1 MEYSAVV
8 KVFATSQAYD
18 FGCPWQSLSPNGG
31 TGSGVVIDAALLL
44 TSAHV
49 VANATFVQVQKCSSS
64 EKFTAHVEAVC
75 HDSDLALL
83 RVESPHFMEGIVP
96 AEIGAL
102 PNHRDRV
109 SVVGFPIGGE
119 DFSITEGVVSRIEV
133 QEYSHSQRHLLA
145 VTVDAAINEGN
156 SGGPVFKGGEV
167 VGLAFQGLR
176 NAQSIGEVVPTP
188 LIRQFLRGKGNA
200 RVTNVPG
207 LGIRTQKLE
216 NASLRKHLGLK
227 SAQTGLL
234 VTEVAPDNSC
244 EGVLQEGDVITA
256 IDQYQID
263 NNGTIR
269 YKGEFRTEYPV
280 VLGEYLVG
288 EELSFDLI
296 RNGKQM
302 TLSTKLRKYEMLVP
316 LNQYETAPSYFIFG
330 GFVFQILCRDF
341 LRCWDDWW
349 DRAPKEFLYEYYFGI
364 PSKERKEVVIIS
376 RVLAHEVNVGY
387 EETYNVAVNKVN
399 GVTIRDLRQL
409 FEVLRSSETIV
420 DIETSIGTHVVLHAE
435 QANNAGLE
443 ILERYNIHAGY
454 SSDLKDIALQK
465 QRKSA

>member
-31 TGSGVVIDAALLL
+31 TGSGVVIDANLLL

-64 EKFTAHVEAVC
+64 EKFTAQVDAIC

-83 RVESPHFMEGIVP
+83 RVDSSHFMDGIAP
-96 AEIGAL
+96 ADIGEL

-156 SGGPVFKGGEV
+156 SGGPVFKAGKV

-188 LIRQFLRGKGNA
+188 LIRQFLRSKQHS
-200 RVTNVPG
+200 RVTHVPG

-216 NASLRKHLGLK
+216 NATLRKHLGL
-227 SAQTGLL
+227 ADNQTGLL
-234 VTEVAPDNSC
+234 VTEVAPNNSC
-244 EGVLQEGDVITA
+244 EGVLKKGDVITA
-256 IDQYQID
+256 IDNYSID

-288 EELSFDLI
+288 ERVSFDVL
-296 RNGKQM
+296 RDGKNTSLSV
-302 TLSTKLRKYEMLVP
+302 TLKEYELLVP
-316 LNQYETAPSYFIFG
+316 LNQYETAPSYFIVG
-330 GFVFQILCRDF
+330 GLVIQSLCRDF

-349 DRAPKEFLYEYYFGI
+349 DRAPKEFLYEYYFGV

-376 RVLAHEVNVGY
+376 RVLAHEINVGY
-387 EETYNVAVNKVN
+387 EETYNVAVTKFN
-399 GVTIRDLRQL
+399 GIGVRDLTQL
-409 FEVLRSSETIV
+409 FGLLNSSEGIV
-420 DIETSIGTHVVLHAE
+420 DIETSVGTHVLLDID
-435 QANNAGLE
+435 QARLADGE

-454 SSDLKDIALQK
+454 SPDLEDIALQNN
-465 QRKSA
+465 RKSA

>member
-31 TGSGVVIDAALLL
+31 TGSGVVIDKDILL

-49 VANATFVQVQKCSSS
+49 IANATFVQVQKCSSS
-64 EKFTAHVEAVC
+64 EKFTAQVEAVC

-83 RVESPHFMEGIVP
+83 RVESKDFMEGITP

-188 LIRQFLRGKGNA
+188 LIRQFLRGKGNG
-200 RVTNVPG
+200 RITHVPG

-216 NASLRKHLGLK
+216 NASLRKHLGLSK
-227 SAQTGLL
+227 EQTGLL

-244 EGVLQEGDVITA
+244 EGVLQSGDVIIA
-256 IDQYQID
+256 IEKYPID

-288 EELSFDLI
+288 EELSLDVL
-296 RNGKQM
+296 RKGKE
-302 TLSTKLRKYEMLVP
+302 TNLEVKLRKYEMLVP

-330 GFVFQILCRDF
+330 GLVIQTLCRDF

-349 DRAPKEFLYEYYFGI
+349 DRAPKEFLYEYYFGV
-364 PSKERKEVVIIS
+364 PSEKRKEVVIIS
-376 RVLAHEVNVGY
+376 RVLAHEINVGY
-387 EETYNVAVNKVN
+387 DETYNVAITKAN
-399 GVTIRDLRQL
+399 GVAIRDLRQL
-409 FEVLRSSETIV
+409 FEILNCAEGTI
-420 DIETSIGTHVVLHAE
+420 DIETSIGTHVVLDAVN
-435 QANNAGLE
+435 ANAADLE
-443 ILERYNIHAGY
+443 ILKRYNINARY
-454 SSDLKDIALQK
+454 SPDLEDIALQN